1 VEGITGFSSYKSH
14 NLIIASPSSQQEHDG
29 LLHTISQVYG
39 TASDARSLIAQA
51 FHEALHYH
59 EDVVH
64 EQYSHPLCLP
74 LLKLCSYPCCAD
86 WPFYAQSLDSTG
98 PIYDESLVVC

>member
-1 VEGITGFSSYKSH
+1 VEGIPGFSSDKSL
-14 NLIIASPSSQQEHDG
+14 NLLISSLLLQQEHDG

-64 EQYSHPLCLP
+64 EQYIHPLCVA
-74 LLKLCSYPCCAD
+74 LLKLFSYP
-86 WPFYAQSLDSTG
+86 
-98 PIYDESLVVC
+98 